1 MSPLVKLGTALLAG
15 LMVGETRVRA
25 EPTTAPATR
34 PAFDVLTPAEL
45 SVQKDL
51 RIVRDVARLDLGVVA
66 GERGLPWI
74 LARLSDVQGRQEQVG
89 WLIGQDGVGR
99 SAPDTATTRYFL
111 EGRIETLE
119 VLTIPPE
126 HPLIGYQEPMR
137 RSHEVFDGEHRGGR
151 YSPFLSADGGIVIC
165 RVNDLYPELSRFLP
179 AFMIP
184 PGWRRFVIPAYDH
197 RLDNAPLL
205 KTADA
210 PKNRTELVKLL
221 DDENP
226 LIAVAACRTL
236 TVGGAMDAA
245 TVHRMMQTTDRLRQ
259 AVFTCIVL
267 SAGEEGARPDR
278 IADLGKEVDAAA
290 TADGFP
296 RVRGIA
302 LGTLAAVIE
311 IPPARDWAAALPLVD
326 RVAAKLSASAAVDDA
341 DRHTIASLNAST
353 RRWRKEQ

>member
-1 MSPLVKLGTALLAG
+1 MSPLVKLGTALLAC
-15 LMVGETRVRA
+15 LIVGKTRVRA
-25 EPTTAPATR
+25 EPATAPATR

-51 RIVRDVARLDLGVVA
+51 RIVRDVARLDLGLVA
-66 GERGLPWI
+66 GERGLPWV

-89 WLIGQDGVGR
+89 RLMGADGVGR
-99 SAPDTATTRYFL
+99 FAPNTAATRFYL

-126 HPLIGYQEPMR
+126 HPLIGYREPMMQ
-137 RSHEVFDGEHRGGR
+137 SHEVFDGEHRGGR
-151 YSPFLSADGGIVIC
+151 YSPFLSADGGLVIC

-179 AFMIP
+179 AYMIP
-184 PGWRRFVIPAYDH
+184 SGWRKFVIPAYDH
-197 RLDNAPLL
+197 RLDNGPLL
-205 KTADA
+205 KPADA
-210 PKNRTELVKLL
+210 PKNRAELVKLL

-226 LIAVAACRTL
+226 LIAAAACRTL
-236 TVGGAMDAA
+236 TIGGAMDAP

-267 SAGEEGARPDR
+267 AEGAEGAKADR
-278 IADLGKEVDAAA
+278 IADLVGEVDAAA
-290 TADGFP
+290 PADGFP

-311 IPPARDWAAALPLVD
+311 IPWGRDWPAVLPLVD
-326 RVAAKLSASAAVDDA
+326 RLAANFSASAAIDDA
-341 DRHTIASLNAST
+341 DRHTVTSLNAST
-353 RRWRKEQ
+353 KRWRARH